1 MSLVVSFAGEAFE
14 VGADQPFVIGRVG
27 DLAIPDNQHLHR
39 RFLEIRRE
47 HDLWWLS
54 NLGNHLVAN
63 LIDNSSGLRAWLQ
76 PGSRLPI
83 VFASSTVTFIAGP
96 TAYELEITSDAP
108 AFTLDAG
115 DELSE
120 ATVTVGRLRLTD
132 DQRLLLLAL
141 CERTL
146 RNPAQGIQVPSS
158 AEAAAR
164 LNWEIT
170 KFNRKLDNVCSRLAS
185 SGVRGLHGSAGN
197 LASGRK
203 TRLIEHVLSTGL
215 VTVGELLLLPTQSK
229 TGL

>member
-1 MSLVVSFAGEAFE
+1 MSFAGEDYE
-14 VGADQPFVIGRVG
+14 VRADQPFVIGRVG

-47 HDLWWLS
+47 HDLWWLC

-96 TAYELEITSDAP
+96 TAYELEIASDVP
-108 AFTLDAG
+108 EFTLDAVG
-115 DELSE
+115 EMEE
-120 ATVTVGRLRLTD
+120 ATITVGRLRLTD

-141 CERTL
+141 CEQTL
-146 RNPAQGIQVPSS
+146 LNPAQGIQVQSS

-164 LNWEIT
+164 LGWEFT
-170 KFNRKLDNVCSRLAS
+170 KFNRKLDNVCSRLAG

-203 TRLIEHVLSTGL
+203 TRLIEYVLSTGL
-215 VTVGELLLLPTQSK
+215 VTSSELLLLPSPPNP
-229 TGL
+229 GL

>member
-1 MSLVVSFAGEAFE
+1 VGLVVVFAGEE
-14 VGADQPFVIGRVG
+14 HHVLPDHPFVIGRVG

-54 NLGNHLVAN
+54 NVGNHLVAN
-63 LIDNSSGLRAWLQ
+63 LTDESSGLRAWLQ
-76 PGSRLPI
+76 PGSRLPL
-83 VFASSTVTFIAGP
+83 VFAASNVTFVAGP
-96 TAYELEITSDAP
+96 TAYELEITSDVP
-108 AFTLDAG
+108 AFTLDAAA
-115 DELSE
+115 EPSE
-120 ATVTVGRLRLTD
+120 ATITVGRLRLTD

-141 CERTL
+141 CEGTL
-146 RNPAQGIQVPSS
+146 RNSAQGIHVPSS

-164 LNWEIT
+164 LGWEIT

-203 TRLIEHVLSTGL
+203 TRLIEYTLSTGL
-215 VTVGELLLLPTQSK
+215 VTASELLLLPTQSK
-229 TGL
+229 LGL